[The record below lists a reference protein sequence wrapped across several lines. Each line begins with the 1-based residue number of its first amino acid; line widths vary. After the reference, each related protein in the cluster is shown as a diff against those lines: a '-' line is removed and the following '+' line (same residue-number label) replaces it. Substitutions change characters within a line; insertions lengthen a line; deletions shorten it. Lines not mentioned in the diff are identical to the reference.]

1 MAGIG
6 INPATGYA
14 GFNPRQ
20 YGIEGYG
27 VRQGA
32 EALAEMGEAAR
43 AESERERFNRS
54 IISANRA
61 ANMQLGSA
69 AGAIAGA
76 ALGAKVGAIG
86 GPVGAIV
93 GSVIGGLLGRLF

>member
-6 INPATGYA
+6 INPATGYG

-32 EALAEMGEAAR
+32 EALEEMGAAAR
-43 AESERERFNRS
+43 AESNREQLNRR
-54 IISANRA
+54 IVSANRA
-61 ANMQLGSA
+61 ANTQLGSA
-69 AGAIAGA
+69 VGGVAGA
-76 ALGAKVGAIG
+76 ALGAKVGAVG
-86 GPVGAIV
+86 GPVGMIV
-93 GSVIGGLLGRLF
+93 GSVIGGLLGGLF

>member
-14 GFNPRQ
+14 GFNPKQ

-32 EALAEMGEAAR
+32 EALEEMGAAAR

-61 ANMQLGSA
+61 ANTQLGSA
-69 AGAIAGA
+69 IGGVAGA
-76 ALGAKVGAIG
+76 AFG
-86 GPVGAIV
+86 GPIGSIV

>member
-32 EALAEMGEAAR
+32 EALSQMGAAAH
-43 AESERERFNRS
+43 AESNREQLNRRIVS
-54 IISANRA
+54 ENRA
-61 ANMQLGSA
+61 ANVQLGSA
-69 AGAIAGA
+69 AGGVAGA
-76 ALGAKVGAIG
+76 ALGAKIGAVG
-86 GPVGAIV
+86 GPVGMIV
-93 GSVIGGLLGRLF
+93 GSVIGGLLGGLF